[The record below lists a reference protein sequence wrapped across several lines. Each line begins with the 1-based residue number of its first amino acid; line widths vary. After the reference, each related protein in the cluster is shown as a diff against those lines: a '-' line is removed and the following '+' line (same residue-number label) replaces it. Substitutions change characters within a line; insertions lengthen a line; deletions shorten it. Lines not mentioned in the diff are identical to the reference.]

1 MGLPSLL
8 ASCAAL
14 LVPVV
19 EEVEED
25 TEEDTEDVA
34 DEELPADDP
43 TLEDPALLELL
54 GVELD
59 ALLLTALLT
68 LELELEVASLPPPPE
83 QACRTSSRVSPGI

>member
-43 TLEDPALLELL
+43 TLEDAALLELL
-54 GVELD
+54 EVELD
-59 ALLLTALLT
+59 ALLT